1 MKKDISINTTKDNI
15 QCKPMNIVNA
25 GNNLMNIFLI
35 LFIAYVIFPVIF
47 IIILLLNP
55 PSDLFIPSMIGYG
68 VQVVAMIMILLQL
81 RKSGHHLKNSYFTE
95 YNGSTVP
102 LYEAEFHKELLKKK
116 GYTNSI
122 IPVEDKCP
130 ACNHPIKINE
140 DKCGDCGLVF

>member
-1 MKKDISINTTKDNI
+1 MKKDISINTTKDDI
-15 QCKPMNIVNA
+15 QCQPLNIVNA

-35 LFIAYVIFPVIF
+35 FIVYVISTVIF
-47 IIILLLNP
+47 VIILLLDP
-55 PSDLFIPSMIGYG
+55 PSDPFISTMLGSSITT
-68 VQVVAMIMILLQL
+68 ITIILILLQI
-81 RKSGHHLKNSYFTE
+81 RKAGRNLKNSYFTE

-102 LYEAEFHKELLKKK
+102 LYEVQFHKELLKQK

>member
-1 MKKDISINTTKDNI
+1 MKKDISIIKTSDYI

-25 GNNLMNIFLI
+25 GNNLMNVFLI
-35 LFIAYVIFPVIF
+35 FIGLVIFDVIF
-47 IIILLLNP
+47 IIFLLLNP
-55 PSDLFIPSMIGYG
+55 PSDLFIPTMIGSG
-68 VQVVAMIMILLQL
+68 VHVGAMSLILRQIQ
-81 RKSGHHLKNSYFTE
+81 KAGHHLKNSYFTE

-140 DKCGDCGLVF
+140 NKCSDCGLVF